1 MKAKEVLNILRIHRV
16 TLSNYVK
23 QNKIKIKQLPNGL
36 YDYDEND
43 VYAILG
49 KTNNRGSIIYA
60 RVSTQK
66 QKKDLENQL
75 NALRNFAINAGIQ
88 IKQELSDIESGMSI
102 DRKGL
107 NELIN
112 QVVNYEVDKVIISYK
127 DRLARL
133 NFKTLEELFKKFGT
147 EIIIANKTEN
157 TQTTEQELLNEII
170 SIIHTFSM
178 KVYSNRR
185 KKKLE
190 LIKKDLEL
198 EDAIDL

>member
-1 MKAKEVLNILRIHRV
+1 MKAKEVLKILRIHRV

-23 QNKIKIKQLPNGL
+23 QNKIKIKQLPNKL

-43 VYAILG
+43 VYALLG
-49 KTNNRGSIIYA
+49 QTNKRGSVIYA

-75 NALRNFAINAGIQ
+75 NALRNFAINSGIQ
-88 IKQELSDIESGMSI
+88 IKQEISDIESGMTI

-112 QVVNYEVDKVIISYK
+112 QVINYEVDKVIISYK

-133 NFKTLEELFKKFGT
+133 NFKTLEELFKNFGT
-147 EIIIANKTEN
+147 KIIIVNNSEN
-157 TQTTEQELLNEII
+157 SQTLEQELLNEII
-170 SIIHTFSM
+170 SILHTFSM
-178 KVYSNRR
+178 KVYSQRR
-185 KKKLE
+185 KKKLV
-190 LIKKDLEL
+190 KKDLEL
-198 EDAIDL
+198 ENAINL